1 MTGLGWVGP
10 APGQIFPKSE
20 RGDGWNPWNFFIAW
34 FRTGLDALLIFP
46 SLFSYLV
53 FPFCTLLSLLTAVQ
67 KLWFTYPAYYTRP
80 THQPTHHTLCLFA
93 ARTSAC
99 TCARP
104 RQSAYTR
111 LDYGSLP
118 AATHR
123 PTWPRSSTSPTM
135 MCVYRVLPN
144 PVPNPNTTITTNTNE
159 ALAPSPTSMCTSTGT
174 HPHNH
179 NPPPKMRI
187 SDF

>member
-1 MTGLGWVGP
+1 MTGLGWVGL

-34 FRTGLDALLIFP
+34 LRTGLDALLIFP

-123 PTWPRSSTSPTM
+123 PTWSTSSTSLTM
-135 MCVYRVLPN
+135 MCVYRALPRQC
-144 PVPNPNTTITTNTNE
+144 PTPTPHQHHRHQHG
-159 ALAPSPTSMCTSTGT
+159 LAPRPLA
-174 HPHNH
+174 
-179 NPPPKMRI
+179 
-187 SDF
+187 